1 MNRNPA
7 TIAATAVMLFLV
19 ALLAYGPSLKTGF
32 VWDAEYLYTRNPELQ
47 NLENLSRVF
56 GSTVLGEDATGERAA
71 SLRYYRPLTKA
82 YYIVGYA
89 AFGESPIAYKT
100 VSAILHATVT
110 LLVFLFIL
118 SVTSNTFIATFA
130 TLLFTVNPIHTEAVV
145 WTYSV
150 SYLLVACFS
159 LGTLLLY
166 RSGKTILALGAFA
179 AALLS
184 HEMAVLVLPV
194 LFIHKW
200 LLEDDNHWRDFLTL
214 APFLILLTL
223 FLVLRTAVVGSV
235 PVSNADPLTFLNTS
249 AIVIKRYLKMLFWP
263 DAPVTIYLNEEFLD
277 ISVELV
283 ISYAVCVFLGISAFI
298 FWKRDRKS
306 LFWLLWFGTWVSISL
321 NIGKLGEYLMAEKL
335 IYIASVGIL
344 VLLVGA
350 VWLVFAD
357 YRRYLAVFLLA
368 IAGIQLFL
376 TWNRI
381 SYWHDTATYLE
392 AGLQHS
398 PTFYL
403 GNYALGD
410 YYILRDEFDKAYP
423 YIEAS
428 VANRPDFSQGLNSLG
443 GLNYVR
449 GNLHEAIRYWEM
461 AVTQDPSNPMPY
473 FNIGLALRKLG
484 KIEESRLHFDR
495 YLEREP
501 NPPATVVERLKSFGY

>member
-7 TIAATAVMLFLV
+7 TIAVTAVLLFLV

-32 VWDAEYLYTRNPELQ
+32 VWDAEYLYTRNAEIQ
-47 NLENLSRVF
+47 NLENLKEVF
-56 GSTVLGEDATGERAA
+56 GSSVIEMTSGGEKV
-71 SLRYYRPLTKA
+71 SMLPYYRPLTKA
-82 YYIVGYA
+82 YFITGYA
-89 AFGESPIAYKT
+89 VFGEKPIVYKA

-110 LLVFLFIL
+110 VLAFLLIL
-118 SVTSNTFIATFA
+118 SITSNAFVATFA
-130 TLLFTVNPIHTEAVV
+130 ALLFSVNPIHTETVV

-166 RSGKTILALGAFA
+166 RRKKTVFALLAFA

-184 HEMAVLVLPV
+184 HEMAVLVLPI

-200 LLEDDNHWRDFLTL
+200 LVEDGKHWRDFLAL

-223 FLVLRTAVVGSV
+223 FLILRTSVVGSI
-235 PVSNADPLTFLNTS
+235 PISSADPLTYLNT
-249 AIVIKRYLKMLFWP
+249 AAVVVKRYLKMLFWP
-263 DAPVTIYLNEEFLD
+263 DAPITMYLNEDFLD
-277 ISVELV
+277 ISTELV
-283 ISYAVCVFLGISAFI
+283 ISYAVCVFLGILAFI

-306 LFWLLWFGTWVSISL
+306 LFWLLWFCTWISISL
-321 NIGKLGEYLMAEKL
+321 NIGKMGEYLMAEKL
-335 IYIASVGIL
+335 VYVASVGIF

-350 VWLVFAD
+350 VRQVPAK
-357 YRRYLAVFLLA
+357 YSQYATVFLLA
-368 IAGIQLFL
+368 IAGIQLYS

-381 SYWHDTATYLE
+381 PYWHDTATYLQ

-398 PTFYL
+398 PTSFL
-403 GNYALGD
+403 ANYALGD
-410 YYILRDEFDKAYP
+410 YLILRDQFDEAYP

-428 VANRPDFSQGLNSLG
+428 VINRPDFPQGLNSLG
-443 GLNYVR
+443 GLHYLR
-449 GNLHEAIRYWEM
+449 GNLHEAIRNWEM
-461 AVTQDPSNPMPY
+461 AVTQDPSNPMPH
-473 FNIGLALRKLG
+473 FNIGLALRTLG

-501 NPPATVVERLKSFGY
+501 NPPAAVTERLESFGY

>member
-1 MNRNPA
+1 
-7 TIAATAVMLFLV
+7 
-19 ALLAYGPSLKTGF
+19 
-32 VWDAEYLYTRNPELQ
+32 
-47 NLENLSRVF
+47 
-56 GSTVLGEDATGERAA
+56 
-71 SLRYYRPLTKA
+71 
-82 YYIVGYA
+82 
-89 AFGESPIAYKT
+89 
-100 VSAILHATVT
+100 
-110 LLVFLFIL
+110 
-118 SVTSNTFIATFA
+118 
-130 TLLFTVNPIHTEAVV
+130 
-145 WTYSV
+145 
-150 SYLLVACFS
+150 
-159 LGTLLLY
+159 
-166 RSGKTILALGAFA
+166 
-179 AALLS
+179 
-184 HEMAVLVLPV
+184 
-194 LFIHKW
+194 
-200 LLEDDNHWRDFLTL
+200 
-214 APFLILLTL
+214 
-223 FLVLRTAVVGSV
+223 
-235 PVSNADPLTFLNTS
+235 
-249 AIVIKRYLKMLFWP
+249 
-263 DAPVTIYLNEEFLD
+263 
-277 ISVELV
+277 
-283 ISYAVCVFLGISAFI
+283 
-298 FWKRDRKS
+298 
-306 LFWLLWFGTWVSISL
+306 
-321 NIGKLGEYLMAEKL
+321 
-335 IYIASVGIL
+335 